1 MKKTFRLVLITGFIA
16 LLHFSGNSQI
26 TANSNKRIVAL
37 LDLTLN
43 NLETSD
49 AEIYS
54 AKYILKTAGI
64 PFIVTSNVN
73 VAKGYGLILA
83 SSKLDLTT
91 FTTAEKDTLISYV
104 SKGGVLVAPNVKDP
118 YFNSLF
124 GISANLNSNS
134 RYRVKFNYFLNDPSF
149 KWLNDTMEQTISL
162 GSTTYTSIINS
173 RSYSVS
179 GALALANFDDNST
192 AITKKTNGTGTA
204 YAIGFSF
211 KNLIQT
217 NQQNNDYNAHR
228 FYSNGFEPTSDA
240 VMLFIKGIYQAHA
253 PRSVWLHTS
262 PYNSKTSLMITHDV
276 DATSGYDTMHFYAD
290 YEASLGIKASY
301 FFTTHYIN
309 DGLLS
314 DFYNLNTIPKVQYVL
329 SKGHVAGSHSVGHF
343 PDFDEEAVFPLG
355 VLGNNSSNYL
365 PYNFGTGSTTAGSVL
380 GETEVSK
387 GLLENN
393 FGIVVKTFRAG
404 YLCFHDKLINA
415 LDTSGY
421 TNSTTFSAADIL
433 TNFPY
438 QQRKDR
444 SSSGALTN
452 VWEYP
457 MTISDVFS
465 SNPISIT
472 NYPQK
477 VATWLDVINRNMANH
492 APNVLLIHPTR
503 KYKLTAQQDLITGLP
518 SGVYVT
524 NLDNFATYWK
534 KRELVNFTSKISN
547 DSLTLIVPAA
557 LLPLDPA
564 ISFVVDK
571 GQMLAHIKAED
582 EFGNPITVIR
592 SNFTPGD
599 VILHFEN
606 YPAVGISTYSLQR
619 ENKTYINCYP
629 NPSNTNCTFDFR
641 LDNCARVKLEIT
653 DMLGKHSLNLMDMN
667 LDEGWHSVPFNTS
680 ELPTGIYFYKFTV
693 DEASLTK
700 KLIISR

>member
-1 MKKTFRLVLITGFIA
+1 MKKAIRLVLVTGIVA
-16 LLHFSGNSQI
+16 MLHFSGSSQI
-26 TANSNKRIVAL
+26 TANANKRIVAL
-37 LDLTLN
+37 LDLTLKN
-43 NLETSD
+43 AETSD
-49 AEIYS
+49 VELSS

-64 PFIVTSNVN
+64 PFIITSDVN
-73 VAKGYGLILA
+73 VAKNYGTILG
-83 SSKLDLTT
+83 SSKFDVTT
-91 FTTAEKDTLISYV
+91 FTTSEKDTLINYV
-104 SKGGVLVAPNVKDP
+104 NRGGVLIAASVRDP
-118 YFNSLF
+118 YFNTLF
-124 GISANLNSNS
+124 GITANTNSNS
-134 RYRVKFNYFLNDPSF
+134 NYTIKFNYFLNDPAF

-162 GSTTYTSIINS
+162 GKTTYTAVINT
-173 RSYSVS
+173 RHYDVA
-179 GALALANFDDNST
+179 GALSLAVYNNNTT
-192 AITKKTNGTGTA
+192 AVTKRIYGLGTA
-204 YAIGFSF
+204 YALGFSF
-211 KNLIQT
+211 RNLIAI
-217 NQQNNDYNAHR
+217 NQQNLDFDANR
-228 FYSNGFEPTSDA
+228 FYSNAFEPTSDA

-314 DFYNLNTIPKVQYVL
+314 DFYNLTTIPKVQYVL

-355 VLGNNSSNYL
+355 VLGNTSSNYL

-387 GLLENN
+387 ELLENN
-393 FGIVVKTFRAG
+393 FGVVVKTFRAG

-415 LDTSGY
+415 LDTIGY

-444 SSSGALTN
+444 SSTGALTN

-457 MTISDVFS
+457 MTISDVFT
-465 SNPISIT
+465 SNPISIA

-477 VATWLDVINRNMANH
+477 VATWLDIINRNMANH
-492 APNVLLIHPTR
+492 APNVLLVHPTR
-503 KYKLTAQQDLITGLP
+503 KYKLTAQQDLINGLP

-524 NLDNFATYWK
+524 NLDNFASYWK
-534 KRELVNFTSKISN
+534 KRESVNFTSKVSN

-557 LLPLDPA
+557 LLPLDPS

-571 GQMLAHIKAED
+571 GQLLAHIKAED

-606 YPAVGISTYSLQR
+606 YPAVGISTYTLDK

-641 LDNCARVKLEIT
+641 LDNCAHVKLEIS
-653 DMLGKHSLNLMDMN
+653 DMLGKHSQSLMDMN

-680 ELPTGIYFYKFTV
+680 ALPTGIYFYKFTV
-693 DEASLTK
+693 DESSLTK